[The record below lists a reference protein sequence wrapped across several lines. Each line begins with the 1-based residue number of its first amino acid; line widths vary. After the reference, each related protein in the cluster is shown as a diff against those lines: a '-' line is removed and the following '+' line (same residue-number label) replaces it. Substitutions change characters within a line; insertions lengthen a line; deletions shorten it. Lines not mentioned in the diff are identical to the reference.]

1 MSGDALPAAPPMKPQ
16 ELDQA
21 LALDAPSRAEWMLEQ
36 LARYEQAW
44 GLVNAEGWV
53 VFELAQ
59 APPGLKPWAL
69 PLWPRQE
76 LAALASRGEGE
87 APQAVPLDEL
97 LGGLLP
103 LVAERGWQLLACPAP
118 DGQGLVR
125 EPLAWAAQVQEGWDE
140 YQDDEA

>member
-1 MSGDALPAAPPMKPQ
+1 MPDEPALVPPLKPQ

-36 LARYEQAW
+36 LARFEQAW

-53 VFELAQ
+53 VFQLAD
-59 APPGLKPWAL
+59 APAGLNPWAL

-87 APQAVPLDEL
+87 QPQAIALAEL
-97 LGGLLP
+97 LEDLLP
-103 LVAERGWQLLACPAP
+103 LVAERGWQVLACPLA
-118 DGQGLVR
+118 DGQGLV
-125 EPLAWAAQVQEGWDE
+125 EAPLALRQKAQDCWDE
-140 YQDDEA
+140 FQDDEA